1 VVAEELLG
9 GVLDAFHLN
18 LDLGGVSLMPV
29 LLGFISM
36 FGVGGLFGTEV
47 FDLDAG
53 RASLVGAATGL
64 LGAFIVFA
72 SFNFLRR
79 AEAPEAF
86 SVRDLIG
93 QRGRV
98 TVSIRAGRAGSVLLS
113 YAGSTHEL
121 TATADVEIPAG
132 SVVVVTEVAGSLIV
146 VAPTTAVAKQ
156 GGPSS
161 A

>member
-1 VVAEELLG
+1 M
-9 GVLDAFHLN
+9 LDAFHLD

-53 RASLVGAATGL
+53 RASLVGAATGM
-64 LGAFIVFA
+64 LGAGIVFA

-86 SVRDLIG
+86 SVRDLVG

-121 TATADVEIPAG
+121 TATADVEIAAG
-132 SVVVVTEVAGSLIV
+132 SVVVVTEVAGSMIV
-146 VAPTTAVAKQ
+146 VVPASSVAKE